1 MMIAVIPENAVLPH
15 RGFVI
20 LTTNKIPRHSAGIDS
35 PQQVRVIG
43 NAFPEDQVSRA
54 PVQI

>member
-1 MMIAVIPENAVLPH
+1 MIAVIPENAVLPH

-20 LTTNKIPRHSAGIDS
+20 LTSNKTPRHSAGADS

-54 PVQI
+54 PV